1 MKVIVYSTPA
11 CPYCVLVKN
20 FLKQNNIAFQEI
32 DISKDEK
39 KKQEMVDKSSQRSV
53 PITEINGKIIVGY
66 NIQKIK
72 EALGI
77 R

>member
-53 PITEINGKIIVGY
+53 PVTEINGKIIVGY

-72 EALGI
+72 
-77 R
+77 RRRYT